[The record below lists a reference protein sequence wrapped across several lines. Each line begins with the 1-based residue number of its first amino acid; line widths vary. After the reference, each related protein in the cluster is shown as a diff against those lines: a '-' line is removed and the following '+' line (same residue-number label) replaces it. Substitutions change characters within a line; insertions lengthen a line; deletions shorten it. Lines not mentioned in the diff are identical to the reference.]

1 MKEKNKTNTANNS
14 NLPSNIPKDKLNFEK
29 VDKSLKLPLGPIIS
43 PKPGPTFDIAVAEPD
58 IAETKS
64 KPSKDRS
71 AAKMKKMKK

>member
-1 MKEKNKTNTANNS
+1 MPN
-14 NLPSNIPKDKLNFEK
+14 DKLNLEK
-29 VDKSLKLPLGPIIS
+29 LGKSLKLPLGPITS